1 MAQDDE
7 KGGTSTKVKTFTQED
22 LGLGDIDKGFKLMLW
37 NDHVNDMVYV
47 SIALMSIC
55 KVTAQEAFNIMMDAH
70 TNGKAIAKT
79 GSLEE
84 LNPMK
89 KGLNDMNLEA
99 TIES

>member
-1 MAQDDE
+1 MAQDD
-7 KGGTSTKVKTFTQED
+7 KSGTSTKTKTFTKEE
-22 LGLGDIDKGFKLMLW
+22 LGLGDIDKGYKLMLW

-47 SIALMSIC
+47 SIALMSVC
-55 KVTAQEAFNIMMDAH
+55 KVSAQEAFEIMMEAH

-79 GSLEE
+79 GSLDE

-89 KGLNDMNLEA
+89 KELNSMNLEA